1 MDELARSTTDD
12 GTDADSDVT
21 ESPTRAATTASA
33 PARIAPHIERGTPA
47 FRRTNFAIFA
57 AGFSTFALL
66 YCLQPLMPEFSRD
79 FHVSAAASSL
89 SLSLTTGLLAAA
101 VLVAGTLSESWGRK
115 PMMVVSLFASA
126 ILTVVSAVMMSWH
139 GLLAVRALEGLA
151 FAGLPALAMAYLSEE
166 IHVESIGFAMG
177 LYISGSGLG
186 GMVGRLLVAALT
198 DLASW
203 RFALGT
209 IGILGV
215 MAAVLFWRTLP
226 PSAHFHRRPL
236 AVRHLLASLVD
247 HLRDPGLV
255 SLFVEGFLLMGSFV
269 TIYNYI
275 SYRLVAPPY
284 RLSQTL
290 VGSIFLIYLVGTV
303 SSTWIGDL
311 ASRLGRGRMLLTTIT
326 LMLGGIA
333 LTLAS
338 PLAAVIVGL
347 AIMTFG
353 FFGAHSVAS
362 SWVGVRAQ
370 HGRAQASALY
380 LFFYYLGSSVA
391 GSVGGFFWSAS
402 HWPGVAGFVSTLL
415 VAALLVAGLMT
426 GRRGMRDAG

>member
-1 MDELARSTTDD
+1 MDD
-12 GTDADSDVT
+12 GTDADAAAT
-21 ESPTRAATTASA
+21 ESPTHAAAPTTS
-33 PARIAPHIERGTPA
+33 PLPVVPHIERGTPS

-66 YCLQPLMPEFSRD
+66 YCLQPLFPLFSRD
-79 FHVSAAASSL
+79 FHVGAAASSL
-89 SLSLTTGLLAAA
+89 SLSLTTGLLAVA

-126 ILTVVSAVMMSWH
+126 ILTVVSAVMTSWH
-139 GLLAVRALEGLA
+139 GLLAVRALEGLT

-186 GMVGRLLVAALT
+186 GMMGRLLVAALT
-198 DLASW
+198 DLRSW

-209 IGILGV
+209 IGTLGV

-226 PSAHFHRRPL
+226 PSTHFHRRPL
-236 AVRHLLASLVD
+236 APRHLLASFID
-247 HLRDPGLV
+247 HLRDARLV

-284 RLSQTL
+284 ELSQTL

-311 ASRLGRGRMLLTTIT
+311 AGRLGRGRMLQATIT

-338 PLAAVIVGL
+338 PLAAVIAGL
-347 AIMTFG
+347 AVMTFG

-362 SWVGVRAQ
+362 SWVGLRAQ
-370 HGRAQASALY
+370 HSRAQASALY

-391 GSVGGFFWSAS
+391 GSIGGFFWSAS
-402 HWPGVAGFVSTLL
+402 RWPGVAGFVSMLL
-415 VAALLVAGLMT
+415 VVALLVAWRNG
-426 GRRGMRDAG
+426 AGSGKREAAAR